1 MQVITSTKGQ
11 RDLPRWFA
19 ASFAVLKC
27 LEAGSIDIDLP
38 DGRVFRVEG
47 REPGPAGRIVVKDT
61 RLFGRVAR
69 EGELGFCEAYLDGWW
84 ESPNLQTFLDVLLT
98 SSQWVNRSFP
108 GARLF
113 RAAQQVGH
121 WMNRNS
127 RRQARRNIA
136 YHYDLGNAFYSRWL
150 DGTMTYSSA
159 LFERPDEPLE
169 AAQTRKYAAV
179 CDRIGVGPDAHLLE
193 IGCGWGGFA
202 EFAARERG
210 ARVTGL
216 TISREQHDYAR
227 RRIFE
232 AGLAERVEILLQ
244 DYRDERG
251 SYDGVASIEMI
262 EAVGEK
268 YWPLY
273 FDTVRDRLK
282 PGAQATIQV
291 ITVPDSMFATYRK
304 TVDFFQ
310 RYIFPGG
317 MLPSPGALD
326 AQISRAGLDKV
337 GAVSFGESYSE
348 TLRRWNARFQAAWSE
363 IEPLGFDERFRRMW
377 TFYLS
382 GCAAG
387 FLTNTI
393 DVAQVTM
400 RRPA

>member
-1 MQVITSTKGQ
+1 MRVITSTRGQ

-19 ASFAVLKC
+19 ASFSVLQC
-27 LEAGSIDIDLP
+27 LKAGSIDIALP

-47 REPGPAGRIVVKDT
+47 EEPGPEARIDVKDPG
-61 RLFGRVAR
+61 LFARVAR

-84 ESPNLQTFLDVLLT
+84 DSPDLQTFLDVLLT
-98 SSQWVNRSFP
+98 STQWVNRSFP

-113 RAAQQVGH
+113 RALQQFGH

-127 RRQARRNIA
+127 PAQARKNISH
-136 YHYDLGNAFYSRWL
+136 HYDLGNAFYSRWL

-159 LFERPDEPLE
+159 LFEAPDEPLE
-169 AAQTRKYAAV
+169 TAQKRKYSAV
-179 CDRIGVGPDAHLLE
+179 CDRIGVAPDAHLLE

-202 EFAARERG
+202 EYAARERG

-216 TISREQHDYAR
+216 TISREQHDFAR
-227 RRIFE
+227 QRVFE
-232 AGLAERVEILLQ
+232 AGLAERVEIVLR

-273 FDTVRDRLK
+273 FQTVRDRLR

-326 AQISRAGLDKV
+326 AQMARAGLYKV
-337 GAVSFGESYSE
+337 DSVSFGHSYSE
-348 TLRRWNARFQAAWSE
+348 TLRRWNARFQAAWSD
-363 IEPLGFDERFRRMW
+363 IEALGFDERFRRMW
-377 TFYLS
+377 TFYLN

-387 FLTNTI
+387 FHTDTI